1 MAVNLPVRRG
11 GLPLVSLKS
20 KGVREIPAKNKQ
32 STNLGIGSPHFPN
45 SGRGMHNGKAKHT
58 IGIGRVVNLPVR
70 GGMPLVS
77 PKSKGVSW

>member
-1 MAVNLPVRRG
+1 MSVNLPVRRG

-20 KGVREIPAKNKQ
+20 KGAREIP

-70 GGMPLVS
+70 GGDAIS
-77 PKSKGVSW
+77 QPKK